1 MSGTGLVFL
10 LIAVVYL
17 FGTLFEIPFV
27 FENPKSKWIVDKIGK
42 KQTKILF
49 IIIAVI
55 FFILACKFK

>member
-1 MSGTGLVFL
+1 MIFL

-17 FGTLFEIPFV
+17 FGTLFELPLV
-27 FENPKSKWIVDKIGK
+27 LENPKSKWIIDKIGK

-55 FFILACKFK
+55 FFILASKFK